1 MKPEQLEEYVRLKSD
16 IKAAERKISDKNQLA
31 ANLKH
36 RIAETKAAIDTITAT
51 LEREDQL
58 IASKSKLKQPTLT
71 GDQYKEHR
79 QHAAALESELPTLQ
93 QSLDDETRELSIFQ
107 SELSGLRSALQ
118 RCNELLM
125 VDMVEAST
133 AELVSQAGESIKH
146 LVMAIIA
153 FEGKYE
159 GLNYD
164 RKEQF
169 KTETYKVICEQLLPA
184 VFAES
189 NGLPGL
195 QASREYVAGLI
206 EGAAA

>member
-1 MKPEQLEEYVRLKSD
+1 MNPEKLEEYARLKSD
-16 IKAAERKISDKNQLA
+16 IKAAESKIADKNQQA

-36 RIAETKAAIDTITAT
+36 RIAETKATIETITAT
-51 LEREDQL
+51 LKREDQL
-58 IASKSKLKQPTLT
+58 IGLNSKLKKPTLT

-79 QHAAALESELPTLQ
+79 QHAASLEAELPTLQ

-133 AELVSQAGESIKH
+133 AELVSQAGESIKR

-153 FEGKYE
+153 VEGKYE
-159 GLNYD
+159 GFNYD

-169 KTETYKVICEQLLPA
+169 KAETYKVICEQLLPA
-184 VFAES
+184 VFTDS
-189 NGLPGL
+189 QGLPGL